1 MAQVDGLVQQ
11 INVEI
16 EGLKGVAVSMRED
29 LEGGFRT
36 QVAPIHDALRSGARI
51 GGCIPGYEFIQLQNL
66 YSSHIERTLD
76 ALFQLD
82 LGTQR
87 VAEAAAVIA
96 KTYGD
101 SDAFAEAT
109 VEEIQGVISYA
120 APPPPPGRYSP
131 STTPTPTPGASSVV

>member
-1 MAQVDGLVQQ
+1 MAPGDGLIQQ

-16 EGLKGVAVSMRED
+16 EGLRSMAEAMRKD

-36 QVAPIHDALRSGARI
+36 QVRPISDALQSGARI

-66 YSSHIERTLD
+66 YTSHIERTLD

-82 LGTQR
+82 VGTQR

-96 KTYGD
+96 RTYGD
-101 SDAFAEAT
+101 ADGFAEAS
-109 VEEIQGVISYA
+109 VEEIQDVISYA
-120 APPPPPGRYSP
+120 APPPPPGCYTP
-131 STTPTPTPGASSVV
+131 SITAGARSIA